1 MVSLRAKGR
10 NLIEISFRGET
21 PDTTFRT
28 VDGLVS
34 KFVENSLKLTRT
46 SADETVDFVKEDLKR
61 LKRNLDES
69 EKLLREFEE
78 KHLDELPG
86 SENSKQSRLASAE
99 NEYERNNATLMI
111 LSEKLS
117 FVEEKMD
124 KVTRTI
130 TGEVVRVPNPKVN
143 ELNKHINGLEIRLSD
158 LRSKYFD
165 EHPSI
170 VTTLKS
176 IDQLKKISFG
186 VTDREGAQKTEILL
200 IKNNGETE
208 YSVTKEGYP
217 QPQIK
222 SKLSEKQIR
231 KLTALIKETGFIEIP
246 SESFPIKDDV
256 MDYQK
261 SNVKII
267 LNGQI
272 KQIHW
277 PEQNATEKFIPPII
291 TMVEFQLDQV
301 INQIS
306 E

>member
-1 MVSLRAKGR
+1 MVK
-10 NLIEISFRGET
+10 LIMLAVGSIPVIVALLIAIPLIT
-21 PDTTFRT
+21 KPDIPF
-28 VDGLVS
+28 
-34 KFVENSLKLTRT
+34 
-46 SADETVDFVKEDLKR
+46 SAANPNDTIRIEYT
-61 LKRNLDES
+61 
-69 EKLLREFEE
+69 
-78 KHLDELPG
+78 KH
-86 SENSKQSRLASAE
+86 
-99 NEYERNNATLMI
+99 
-111 LSEKLS
+111 
-117 FVEEKMD
+117 
-124 KVTRTI
+124 
-130 TGEVVRVPNPKVN
+130 
-143 ELNKHINGLEIRLSD
+143 
-158 LRSKYFD
+158 
-165 EHPSI
+165 
-170 VTTLKS
+170 
-176 IDQLKKISFG
+176 QLKKISFG
-186 VTDREGAQKTEILL
+186 VTDREAAQKTEILL
-200 IKNNGETE
+200 IKNNGEIE

-217 QPQIK
+217 QPQLK